1 MFFSTTIAEELG
13 STKLMEGIHL
23 LRWKR
28 EEKGDMG
35 LRAGRLGS
43 LLLFMVLIA
52 WCLPVSGKH
61 DEDMKMSIMLG
72 KRSLIMNIN
81 DYDDPTANQ
90 RHSPFKSKPK
100 MPQKGRKRKG

>member
-1 MFFSTTIAEELG
+1 MKKAKIW
-13 STKLMEGIHL
+13 TKLTNISRGVTIY
-23 LRWKR
+23 
-28 EEKGDMG
+28 
-35 LRAGRLGS
+35 
-43 LLLFMVLIA
+43 VYT
-52 WCLPVSGKH
+52 GKH

-72 KRSLIMNIN
+72 KKSLIMNIN